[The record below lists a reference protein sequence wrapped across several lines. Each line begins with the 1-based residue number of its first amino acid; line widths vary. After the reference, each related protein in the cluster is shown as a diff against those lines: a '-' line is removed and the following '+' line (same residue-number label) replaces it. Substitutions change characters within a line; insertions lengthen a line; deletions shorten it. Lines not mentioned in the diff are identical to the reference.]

1 MLAERKAAISAL
13 WLDAVL
19 ADYGGQA
26 ASKLRKERDPFA
38 NPVGHALAVGLPLL
52 LEFVV
57 EGGEIPVGPLEEIV
71 RIRSVQEPTPS
82 LALRFLTLVRDA
94 IDEPVPGFEPRLEAL
109 LLRAFDLL
117 TGFREQVL
125 RLRQEELKRS
135 VASVLRYWHGPQ
147 TDLVQLSAKG
157 R

>member
-1 MLAERKAAISAL
+1 MLPEQRAAISAR

-19 ADYGGQA
+19 ADYGEQS
-26 ASKLRKERDPFA
+26 ASKLRKVRDPFA

-52 LEFVV
+52 LDYAV
-57 EGGEIPVGPLEEIV
+57 EGGELPVEALGDIV
-71 RIRSVQEPTPS
+71 RIRSVQEAQPS
-82 LALRFLTLVRDA
+82 RALRFITLLREVT
-94 IDEPVPGFEPRLEAL
+94 DEPAPNLEAL

-117 TGFREQVL
+117 VGFREQVL

-147 TDLVQLSAKG
+147 TDLVQLTAKG